1 MVRIEGYTDT
11 AGRIH
16 GFAAKGHSG
25 FAPHGQD
32 IVCAAV
38 SVLLQTAV
46 LGLEKAAGVLPQTE
60 IADGRLVCR
69 LTSEQAAQPKA
80 EAVLEAMLVGLEAVA
95 AEYGDYVSV
104 RLSSTQPLPR

>member
-1 MVRIEGYTDT
+1 MVRIEVYTDT

-46 LGLEKAAGVLPQTE
+46 LGLEEAADIVPQTE
-60 IADGRLVCR
+60 IADGHLECY
-69 LTSEQAAQPKA
+69 LAPDQAGQPKV
-80 EAVLEAMLVGLEAVA
+80 EAILQTMLVGLKAIEEA
-95 AEYGDYVSV
+95 YSDYVSV
-104 RLSSTQPLPR
+104 QVRST

>member
-1 MVRIEGYTDT
+1 MVRIEVYTDT

-46 LGLEKAAGVLPQTE
+46 LGLKEVADIIPQAE
-60 IADGRLVCR
+60 VADGYLECY
-69 LTSEQAAQPKA
+69 LAPDQAEQPKV
-80 EAVLEAMLVGLEAVA
+80 EAVLQTMLVGLKAIEE
-95 AEYGDYVSV
+95 EYGDYVSV
-104 RLSSTQPLPR
+104 RVKST

>member
-1 MVRIEGYTDT
+1 MVRIEVYTDT

-46 LGLEKAAGVLPQTE
+46 LVGKSGRRRHRRDCRWAACMPPYFR
-60 IADGRLVCR
+60 A
-69 LTSEQAAQPKA
+69 AAQPKA
-80 EAVLEAMLVGLEAVA
+80 EAVLEAMLVGLASLQQNTA
-95 AEYGDYVSV
+95 IMSV
-104 RLSSTQPLPR
+104 H

>member
-1 MVRIEGYTDT
+1 VVRVEVYTDT
-11 AGRIH
+11 AGKIH

-38 SVLLQTAV
+38 SVLLQTAI
-46 LGLEKAAGVLPQTE
+46 LGLEEVAGIVPQTK
-60 IADGRLVCR
+60 IADGQLECY
-69 LTSEQAAQPKA
+69 LTLEQAGRP
-80 EAVLEAMLVGLEAVA
+80 EVGVIMRTMLVGLKAIE

-104 RLSSTQPLPR
+104 RLSST